1 MSINF
6 TWSTLDINRFA
17 TLKKECDDALIILNE
32 ADEEQKGILSLSLQ
46 EMIDEL
52 ESFCIKYGDDER
64 IVLFYKQKFRLR
76 MAAQNIAVMGLSV
89 TRSLNQPSSPR
100 DNNISSPRDRSTSP
114 QRTGSLDIYDKDTR
128 FVDYNTNTTIRF
140 NTTTFSDSPQKK
152 SQKPIYAWELDDT
165 IPIRQRIRLEGAQF
179 YPSSTPGVYMRE
191 DPLPR
196 EVVQEDKFIDIQ
208 VVLSEEEFTTLVSRY
223 II

>member
-1 MSINF
+1 MSINI

-17 TLKKECDDALIILNE
+17 TLKKECDDALTILNE
-32 ADEEQKGILSLSLQ
+32 ADEAQKGILSLSLQ

-76 MAAQNIAVMGLSV
+76 MAAQHIAVMGLSV
-89 TRSLNQPSSPR
+89 TRPLSLSQPSSPR
-100 DNNISSPRDRSTSP
+100 DNNTSIRDRSTSP
-114 QRTGSLDIYDKDTR
+114 QRTGILDNNNDTNTSR
-128 FVDYNTNTTIRF
+128 FVDYNTNASIRL
-140 NTTTFSDSPQKK
+140 NTTASDNLLKK
-152 SQKPIYAWELDDT
+152 SQKPIYAWELDDIT
-165 IPIRQRIRLEGAQF
+165 PIRQRIRLEGAQF

-208 VVLSEEEFTTLVSRY
+208 VVLSEEEFTTLVSR
-223 II
+223 